1 MFGLG
6 IGEIAVIVAVALVV
20 LGPRKLPQVAK
31 QLGRGLREFRRAA
44 ADFQVTLEQEAD
56 AEEERARRAALPKP
70 KPPSPES
77 KPPAEQE
84 PTGIADNPE
93 PDDTPPSSAAVR
105 DSSETP

>member
-70 KPPSPES
+70 KPPSPE
-77 KPPAEQE
+77 PALPSEE
-84 PTGIADNPE
+84 ASTGVSDTSE
-93 PDDTPPSSAAVR
+93 PDETPPSSAAVR